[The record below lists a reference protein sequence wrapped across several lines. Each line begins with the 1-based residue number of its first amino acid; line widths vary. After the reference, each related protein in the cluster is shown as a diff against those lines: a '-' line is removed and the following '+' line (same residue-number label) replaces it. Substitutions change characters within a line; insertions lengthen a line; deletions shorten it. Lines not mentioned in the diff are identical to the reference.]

1 MRQKGDHPITAER
14 IAVERILCGILAA
27 FLVLLT
33 IRQLFRLGWT
43 WIGPFLVALPIA
55 ALLQPAVSFFSDK
68 CKMPKGIAALIPVLF
83 SILLLCI
90 CLFLIVSHLVRE
102 TEQIASNPSVILTG
116 LTDIFQQISHKLET
130 MASSLGLEGR
140 TWAMEFTGEISQ
152 HLSSWLTASAGKLS
166 SFAGQ
171 LVSHV
176 TDFIVFLTFW
186 MMGLF
191 FLTRDY
197 DLIRSRFEKWESS
210 LLRGEARNL
219 FQAGLTGALGYIRV
233 QAFYAIVSLVA
244 GIVFWSIQGNPYAA
258 IISITAAVLEFI
270 PVVGNGTVYL
280 PWAAVEILLGN
291 FSAALYPLGFFL
303 CLLWFRRLTEPRMLS
318 RKIGISPLL
327 SLISTYV
334 GLKAGGIGGMIT
346 GPVMMTVLV
355 TFVRGSW
362 LQILKTD
369 INTIRSYLHHRWH
382 PEISGE
388 TRGK

>member
-1 MRQKGDHPITAER
+1 
-14 IAVERILCGILAA
+14 
-27 FLVLLT
+27 
-33 IRQLFRLGWT
+33 
-43 WIGPFLVALPIA
+43 
-55 ALLQPAVSFFSDK
+55 
-68 CKMPKGIAALIPVLF
+68 
-83 SILLLCI
+83 
-90 CLFLIVSHLVRE
+90 
-102 TEQIASNPSVILTG
+102 
-116 LTDIFQQISHKLET
+116 
-130 MASSLGLEGR
+130 
-140 TWAMEFTGEISQ
+140 MEFTGEISQ

-176 TDFIVFLTFW
+176 TDFIVFLTFC

-197 DLIRSRFEKWESS
+197 DLIQSMFQKWKSS

-258 IISITAAVLEFI
+258 IISITEAVLEFI

>member
-152 HLSSWLTASAGKLS
+152 HLSSWLTSSAGKLS

-233 QAFYAIVSLVA
+233 QAFYAIVSLIA

-258 IISITAAVLEFI
+258 IVSITAAVLEFI

-280 PWAAVEILLGN
+280 PD
-291 FSAALYPLGFFL
+291 
-303 CLLWFRRLTEPRMLS
+303 
-318 RKIGISPLL
+318 RKS
-327 SLISTYV
+327 V
-334 GLKAGGIGGMIT
+334 
-346 GPVMMTVLV
+346 V
-355 TFVRGSW
+355 
-362 LQILKTD
+362 
-369 INTIRSYLHHRWH
+369 
-382 PEISGE
+382 
-388 TRGK
+388 

>member
-176 TDFIVFLTFW
+176 TDFIVFLTFC

-197 DLIRSRFEKWESS
+197 DLIQSMFQKWKSS

>member
-152 HLSSWLTASAGKLS
+152 HLSSWLTSSAGKLS

-233 QAFYAIVSLVA
+233 QAFYAIVSLIA

-258 IISITAAVLEFI
+258 IVSITAAVLEFI

>member
-27 FLVLLT
+27 FLVLLI

-176 TDFIVFLTFW
+176 TDFIVFLTFC

-197 DLIRSRFEKWESS
+197 DLIQSMFQKWKSS
-210 LLRGEARNL
+210 LLRGEAQNL

>member
-55 ALLQPAVSFFSDK
+55 ALLQPEVSFFSDK

-152 HLSSWLTASAGKLS
+152 HLSSWLTSSAGKLS

-233 QAFYAIVSLVA
+233 QAFYAIVSLIA

-258 IISITAAVLEFI
+258 IVSITAAVLEFI

-334 GLKAGGIGGMIT
+334 GLKAGGIGGMIA

-355 TFVRGSW
+355 AFVRGSW
-362 LQILKTD
+362 LRILKTD

>member
-27 FLVLLT
+27 FLVLLI

-176 TDFIVFLTFW
+176 TDFIVFLTFC

-197 DLIRSRFEKWESS
+197 DLIQSMFQKWKSS

-291 FSAALYPLGFFL
+291 FSAALYPLGFFYA
-303 CLLWFRRLTEPRMLS
+303 CYGFA
-318 RKIGISPLL
+318 
-327 SLISTYV
+327 
-334 GLKAGGIGGMIT
+334 GLRNRECCPEKSG
-346 GPVMMTVLV
+346 
-355 TFVRGSW
+355 F
-362 LQILKTD
+362 
-369 INTIRSYLHHRWH
+369 HHC
-382 PEISGE
+382 SA
-388 TRGK
+388 

>member
-1 MRQKGDHPITAER
+1 
-14 IAVERILCGILAA
+14 
-27 FLVLLT
+27 
-33 IRQLFRLGWT
+33 
-43 WIGPFLVALPIA
+43 
-55 ALLQPAVSFFSDK
+55 
-68 CKMPKGIAALIPVLF
+68 
-83 SILLLCI
+83 
-90 CLFLIVSHLVRE
+90 
-102 TEQIASNPSVILTG
+102 
-116 LTDIFQQISHKLET
+116 
-130 MASSLGLEGR
+130 
-140 TWAMEFTGEISQ
+140 MEFTGEISQ
-152 HLSSWLTASAGKLS
+152 HLSSWLTSSAGKLS

-233 QAFYAIVSLVA
+233 QAFYAIVSLIA

-258 IISITAAVLEFI
+258 IVSITAAVLEFI